1 MVEPEKL
8 KRLRKVAQVS
18 QEQLAQTIGVS
29 RQTLSHWENGQ
40 GQPDEAALR
49 RITQALQLSPAEFG
63 LAEEAPA
70 AKPRPKRRR
79 LYWVALLAL
88 AIAAV
93 VFLLLPPEGLPTNLT
108 PEDFQ
113 TGQTDDWAG
122 LHALKAHPLRIRQEG
137 QDGWQLDLLLTINQP
152 GGMIQEVR
160 AYRYSRDLLG
170 RVTLKTLYKQKREEL
185 KSHWGTTVLKA
196 KSQYDFIFS
205 VPKERGDEGFG
216 VEVITRDPNSQP
228 VTLRLWLPVP

>member
-18 QEQLAQTIGVS
+18 QEQLAQAIGVS

-49 RITQALQLSPAEFG
+49 RMAQALQVSPAAFG

-70 AKPRPKRRR
+70 AKPRPRHCH

-88 AIAAV
+88 TIAAV
-93 VFLLLPPEGLPTNLT
+93 VFLLLPPAGLPTNLT

-113 TGQTDDWAG
+113 MGQTDDWVG
-122 LHALKAHPLRIRQEG
+122 LRALNAQPLRTREEG
-137 QDGWQLDLLLTINQP
+137 QDDWQLDLLLTVNQP

-160 AYRYSRDLLG
+160 AYRYSRDWLG
-170 RVTLKTLYKQKREEL
+170 RMTLKTLYKQNREEL
-185 KSHWGTTVLKA
+185 KSRWGSTVLKA
-196 KSQYDFIFS
+196 KSQYNVAFS
-205 VPKERGDEGFG
+205 VPKERKDDGFG
-216 VEVITRDPNSQP
+216 VEVITRDPNGQM
-228 VTLRLWLPVP
+228 VTLRLWLPV

>member
-18 QEQLAQTIGVS
+18 QEQLAQAIGVS

-49 RITQALQLSPAEFG
+49 RMAQALQVSPAEFG

-70 AKPRPKRRR
+70 ARPRPRHCR

-88 AIAAV
+88 AMAAV
-93 VFLLLPPEGLPTNLT
+93 VFLLLPPAGLSTSLT

-113 TGQTDDWAG
+113 TGQMDGWVD
-122 LHALKAHPLRIRQEG
+122 LRALNAQPLRTREEG
-137 QDGWQLDLLLTINQP
+137 QDDWQLDLLLTVNQP

-160 AYRYSRDLLG
+160 AYRYSRDWLG
-170 RVTLKTLYKQKREEL
+170 RTTLKTLYKQNREEL
-185 KSHWGTTVLKA
+185 KSRWGSTVLKA
-196 KSQYDFIFS
+196 KSQYNVAFS
-205 VPKERGDEGFG
+205 VPKERKDDGFG
-216 VEVITRDPNSQP
+216 VEVITRDPNGQM
-228 VTLRLWLPVP
+228 VTLRLWLPV